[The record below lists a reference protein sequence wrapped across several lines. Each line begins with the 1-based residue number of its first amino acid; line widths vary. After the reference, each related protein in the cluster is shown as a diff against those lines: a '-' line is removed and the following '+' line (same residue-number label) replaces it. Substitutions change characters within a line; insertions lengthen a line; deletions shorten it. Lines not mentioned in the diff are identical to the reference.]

1 MNTKD
6 KKEDILHRLKLTTDE
21 SLIEEVYELL
31 YPKNP
36 IEEIKIKDLSDDLQ
50 NKIKRAFDDYKNG
63 RYITHEQMK
72 KKVDQWLS
80 K

>member
-6 KKEDILHRLKLTTDE
+6 KKEDILQKLKSTTDE
-21 SLIEEVYELL
+21 NLIEEVYELL
-31 YPKNP
+31 YPRQPIQEIQIKN
-36 IEEIKIKDLSDDLQ
+36 LSDDLQ
-50 NKIKRAFDDYKNG
+50 NKIRQAFDDYKNG

>member
-6 KKEDILHRLKLTTDE
+6 KKEDILQKLKWTTDE
-21 SLIEEVYELL
+21 NLIEEVYELL
-31 YPKNP
+31 YPQQPIQEIQIKNLP
-36 IEEIKIKDLSDDLQ
+36 EDLQ
-50 NKIKRAFDDYKNG
+50 NKISQAFDDYKNG

>member
-6 KKEDILHRLKLTTDE
+6 KKEDILQKLQLTTDE
-21 SLIEEVYELL
+21 ILIEEVYELL

-36 IEEIKIKDLSDDLQ
+36 TEEIKINDLPGDLQ
-50 NKIKRAFDDYKNG
+50 NKIKKAFDDYKNG
-63 RYITHEQMK
+63 RYITHGQMK
-72 KKVDQWLS
+72 KKVDQWLT